1 MSTPKTEKTAETA
14 LPLRTWTVYAQTEDN
29 QAFGCGTYKAAT
41 DEAAIELGKK
51 RAEGEEYKALKIKKF
66 FVEETTELPS
76 AS

>member
-1 MSTPKTEKTAETA
+1 MSTKTEKNAPETA
-14 LPLRTWTVYAQTEDN
+14 LPLRTWTVYVQAEDN
-29 QAFGCGTYKAAT
+29 QVFGCGTYQAVT
-41 DEAAIELGKK
+41 EEAAIEQGKK